1 MLSFLFLLCQAGEQT
16 SASSY
21 WLFRYIR
28 TARFFMFCHTHSVWQ
43 SGEASFIFSPFA
55 PPVNGLRNL
64 WIHWAKEKVTAEA
77 KRSKQGRVA
86 FMARRNALSLSMH
99 SIAQMDAATALT
111 ALFLNHLGG
120 SKLTVNQLDKS
131 ADNYLH
137 ANWFQL
143 LKLSKFVLHLE
154 KLILMGTDRFQ
165 ACWLSPTLF
174 FTQFSLFQ
182 THLDTKKEVLT
193 AWQDEIT
200 RRTVFFW
207 TRPACN

>member
-1 MLSFLFLLCQAGEQT
+1 MGYVICGSIERKKKWRQRQ
-16 SASSY
+16 
-21 WLFRYIR
+21 
-28 TARFFMFCHTHSVWQ
+28 
-43 SGEASFIFSPFA
+43 
-55 PPVNGLRNL
+55 
-64 WIHWAKEKVTAEA
+64 KE
-77 KRSKQGRVA
+77 SKQGRVA

-99 SIAQMDAATALT
+99 SIAQMDAATTLT

-154 KLILMGTDRFQ
+154 NPILMGTDRFQ
-165 ACWLSPTLF
+165 SCWLSLPTL

-193 AWQDEIT
+193 VWQDEIT

-207 TRPACN
+207 TRPAGN